1 MHLRGV
7 QDMVKGYN
15 TGVVDTDEHSDTP
28 HDARPLPLEL
38 VRLSQV
44 AVETGIQQADN
55 SCKKSTKK
63 GNKQSW
69 IVPDKQN
76 FSGIKI
82 GQTVS

>member
-1 MHLRGV
+1 
-7 QDMVKGYN
+7 MVKGYN

-55 SCKKSTKK
+55 SCKKKTKK
-63 GNKQSW
+63 GKNSLELCQISRTSVK
-69 IVPDKQN
+69 
-76 FSGIKI
+76 
-82 GQTVS
+82 

>member
-1 MHLRGV
+1 MHLSAAR
-7 QDMVKGYN
+7 DMAKGYN

-28 HDARPLPLEL
+28 HDARPFPLEL

-55 SCKKSTKK
+55 SCKKKNKK

-76 FSGIKI
+76 FCEIKI